1 MGSSPVQPGSLLA
14 DKYEV
19 RQILGEG
26 GMGVVVEARHV
37 GLDQRVAVK
46 FLLPE
51 VAEHQDAAE
60 RFRREARAAV
70 KITSEHVARVIDVGS
85 TDDGIPYMVMEFLH
99 GHDLSDELR
108 STGPLPIA
116 EAVGWVLQACEAV
129 AEAHAAGIIHRDLKP
144 ANLFL
149 HRKADG
155 TRIVK
160 VLDFGISKSIP
171 GGSLDDLALT
181 STAALIGSPL
191 YMSPEQMHSAKNVD
205 VRTDI
210 WALGAILYQLL
221 TGRPPYVAE
230 SLPQLCSAL
239 LNDVPP
245 SLNSLRSEVP
255 VGLENVVLG
264 ALAKD
269 KAERYPS
276 VAEFASAL
284 GEFAPGM
291 LVHAERAS
299 RMLSGTDVQFALRT
313 KSGVVTPES
322 VAATTADGPSK
333 SSATTLADVA
343 FRETIGSD
351 HPPDAPGANTLAS
364 WGKTGDSGRST
375 DSPPRRGRYLG
386 AGVAGMLVAGALV
399 AFGVSRTTAEAQ
411 SPAAGVAPPGASA
424 KAPGA
429 QQPEVAPTPPPPIDP
444 AKKALE
450 DAGPAESPSKD
461 EIADKPTQVTTA
473 KSPRPAAA
481 RPAAKS
487 TPKPAALPTQF
498 GGRR

>member
-14 DKYEV
+14 GKYEV
-19 RQILGEG
+19 SQILGEG

-37 GLDQRVAVK
+37 DLDQRVAVK

-85 TDDGIPYMVMEFLH
+85 MDDGIPYMVMEYLQ
-99 GHDLSDELR
+99 GQDLSDELR
-108 STGPLPIA
+108 STGPLPVE
-116 EAVGWVLQACEAV
+116 EAVGYVLQACEAV
-129 AEAHAAGIIHRDLKP
+129 AEAHSAGIIHRDLKP

-191 YMSPEQMHSAKNVD
+191 YMSPEQMHSAKSVD

-221 TGRPPYVAE
+221 AGRPPYVAE

-245 SLNSLRSEVP
+245 SLTSLRAEVP
-255 VGLENVVLG
+255 VGLENVVFH

-269 KAERYPS
+269 KNERYPS
-276 VAEFASAL
+276 VAEFAMSL
-284 GEFAPGM
+284 LEFAPGM
-291 LVHAERAS
+291 QVHVERAS
-299 RMLSGTDVQFALRT
+299 RMLSGTDVRFTPRT
-313 KSGVVTPES
+313 KAVVAPPPS
-322 VAATTADGPSK
+322 AAVTTADGPSN
-333 SSATTLADVA
+333 SEAATLAEAA
-343 FRETIGSD
+343 FRETIASQHPVSD
-351 HPPDAPGANTLAS
+351 DAPGANTLAS
-364 WGKTGDSGRST
+364 WGKTGDRDRDSA
-375 DSPPRRGRYLG
+375 SPPRRARLIG
-386 AGVAGMLVAGALV
+386 AGVAGVLVAGALV
-399 AFGVSRTTAEAQ
+399 AFGVSRTTAVAQ
-411 SPAAGVAPPGASA
+411 APAAGAELAAASA
-424 KAPGA
+424 PEPEPEP
-429 QQPEVAPTPPPPIDP
+429 PEVTPTPTAAPEI
-444 AKKALE
+444 ATAE
-450 DAGPAESPSKD
+450 DAGPSEKPSQD
-461 EIADKPTQVTTA
+461 EPAAVVEKPIPPTRAAPRPPARPTTKPT
-473 KSPRPAAA
+473 
-481 RPAAKS
+481 
-487 TPKPAALPTQF
+487 PAALPTQF